1 MKRFLVV
8 PAVLLAV
15 AVVVLTTSWSGT
27 TSAQTPT
34 PGQVDPAAL
43 HQQQIDT
50 LNAGDLDA
58 MMALFTDDAVYQN
71 ASGCVDDCVGTAAIR
86 AEFAT
91 HVADHLHV
99 TRTSFEVSGN
109 TVTGEAEVTSDSL
122 RAGGVERIVFSFT
135 VEVRGD
141 KISSLRV
148 VPITE
153 VIRFAAAPPSTGTGG
168 SISGGSVTGWVL
180 AAGVLSAVGLLA
192 TTAGGLAFARRR
204 RS

>member
-8 PAVLLAV
+8 PAALLVV

-27 TSAQTPT
+27 ASAQTPT

-43 HQQQIDT
+43 YQQLLDAA
-50 LNAGDLDA
+50 NAGDLDA
-58 MMALFTDDAVYQN
+58 TMAFFTDDAVFQN
-71 ASGCVDDCVGTAAIR
+71 GLGCVDDCVGTAAIR

-91 HVADHLHV
+91 IVADHTRV
-99 TRTSFEVSGN
+99 TIISSQVSGN
-109 TVTGEAEVTSDSL
+109 TATGEAEGTSDSL

-135 VEVRGD
+135 LEVRGD

-153 VIRFAAAPPSTGTGG
+153 VIRFAAAPPGTGTGG

-180 AAGVLSAVGLLA
+180 AAGALSAVGLLA